1 MLECSSELALLSVHS
16 CHGKSCG
23 NTGYH
28 TNYFAYVKIRSC
40 GCHSDICCDGAHSS
54 NTVNW
59 LGAAVKC
66 RDRLA
71 CVETPDIL
79 CCCHDNGCS
88 SMCITH
94 QCSSCGRAG
103 LRWICLNEWHEV
115 EHVNGY
121 KLYVI

>member
-1 MLECSSELALLSVHS
+1 MLECSSELTLLSVHS

-66 RDRLA
+66 KDRLA
-71 CVETPDIL
+71 CVETPDISVVAMTMDVVACVL
-79 CCCHDNGCS
+79 LTS
-88 SMCITH
+88 V
-94 QCSSCGRAG
+94 AAV
-103 LRWICLNEWHEV
+103 V
-115 EHVNGY
+115 ELV
-121 KLYVI
+121 

>member
-1 MLECSSELALLSVHS
+1 M
-16 CHGKSCG
+16 SCG
-23 NTGYH
+23 GT
-28 TNYFAYVKIRSC
+28 
-40 GCHSDICCDGAHSS
+40 HSS
-54 NTVNW
+54 NTINC
-59 LGAAVKC
+59 LGTAVKC

-71 CVETPDIL
+71 CVEDTRHL

-115 EHVNGY
+115 YSMLIRIN
-121 KLYVI
+121 YVMQ